1 MKKNLK
7 VLSVF
12 FLAIL
17 LLFVS
22 FTFLNARDRTVKV
35 LKDVSDVFNVVG
47 NLIVNGD
54 VGIGTTTPSAKL
66 TVAGTIE
73 STTGGF
79 KFPDGTIQMTACLKN
94 NLVNGKH
101 SSQDCTDKYGV
112 LVKVS
117 DGTNVDEAYCNTNG
131 NCFCKF
137 VTDSTCDNASHPGW
151 TQHERW
157 STTAASSCETGKCCG
172 GRSSCTTSSHPWQ
185 NTGRETCNA
194 TKCGCGGCSVCKK
207 TCSATASITQVGCY

>member
-22 FTFLNARDRTVKV
+22 FTFLNANSRTVKV

-94 NLVNGKH
+94 NLVNL
-101 SSQDCTDKYGV
+101 S
-112 LVKVS
+112 
-117 DGTNVDEAYCNTNG
+117 
-131 NCFCKF
+131 
-137 VTDSTCDNASHPGW
+137 
-151 TQHERW
+151 
-157 STTAASSCETGKCCG
+157 
-172 GRSSCTTSSHPWQ
+172 
-185 NTGRETCNA
+185 
-194 TKCGCGGCSVCKK
+194 
-207 TCSATASITQVGCY
+207 

>member
-22 FTFLNARDRTVKV
+22 FTFLNANSRTVKV

-79 KFPDGTIQMTACLKN
+79 KFPDGTTQTTGGFTGSVFTRWGNATCP
-94 NLVNGKH
+94 
-101 SSQDCTDKYGV
+101 S
-112 LVKVS
+112 
-117 DGTNVDEAYCNTNG
+117 GTTLLYSGFGFNEHYTQ
-131 NCFCKF
+131 
-137 VTDSTCDNASHPGW
+137 GW
-151 TQHERW
+151 RW
-157 STTAASSCETGKCCG
+157 S
-172 GRSSCTTSSHPWQ
+172 RS
-185 NTGRETCNA
+185 NLYERG
-194 TKCGCGGCSVCKK
+194 
-207 TCSATASITQVGCY
+207 